1 MLSYTELIKNINI
14 LIADDD
20 EDYLSMTYAFLTQI
34 GYNVDMVSD
43 GKEALEKLNSKEYQ
57 ILLLDYFMPEMNG
70 EEVIKEIRKTNKE
83 LIIILQTGFFRS
95 KASNRNNAKV
105 KYTKLS

>member
-34 GYNVDMVSD
+34 GYNVDMASD

-83 LIIILQTGFFRS
+83 LIIILQTGFS
-95 KASNRNNAKV
+95 GQKPPI
-105 KYTKLS
+105 